1 MVEGNEDWIEAG
13 KWMPGEG
20 GEERTK
26 ASLDKLA
33 DLVEREDLEWPA
45 DDGRGGQGEE
55 DLDVVEMRIPESEYG
70 W

>member
-1 MVEGNEDWIEAG
+1 
-13 KWMPGEG
+13 MPGEG